1 MRKLILVLALLLAC
15 TAAFGQDAN
24 NQALGGKVNEGKTT
38 PSIKKSVP
46 KPASNQDK
54 PSYSPC
60 GVYYKNRRDMIGP
73 SNLSDNWFS
82 MGESAS
88 KHFWHNPH
96 KTNCDTKSGVL
107 KTWIKE
113 EHKNTG
119 GDFALVLYELKCR
132 ASQLRVK
139 TVIEYDKAG
148 AVLETNDRGED
159 TWQDVAPGTAG
170 EVMLRTACRRP

>member
-1 MRKLILVLALLLAC
+1 MRKLILVLAVLLAC
-15 TAAFGQDAN
+15 TSAFGQDAN
-24 NQALGGKVNEGKTT
+24 NQPLGGKVNEGKTT
-38 PSIKKSVP
+38 PPSKKPAP

-54 PSYSPC
+54 PLYSSC
-60 GVYYKNRRDMIGP
+60 GVYYKNRRDMIGQ
-73 SNLSDNWFS
+73 SNLGDNWFS
-82 MGESAS
+82 LGESAN
-88 KHFWHNPH
+88 KHFWYNPH
-96 KTNCDTKSGVL
+96 KTTCDTKSGVL

-119 GDFALVLYELKCR
+119 GNFALVLYELKCK

-139 TVIEYDKAG
+139 TVIEYDKAR

-170 EVMLRTACRRP
+170 EGMLKTVCRRP